1 MSGEDEFIW
10 NDDDVT
16 VDGVVCWFIGAI
28 LLTTFAIVSLVV
40 SNVFHLTL
48 NEGAAL
54 TIVLAV
60 LPYLV
65 GKFFYFVFLLNESSW
80 GD

>member
-10 NDDDVT
+10 NDDSVQ

-28 LLTTFAIVSLVV
+28 LLTVFAIVSMVL
-40 SNVFHLTL
+40 SNVFHLTMHA
-48 NEGAAL
+48 GAAL
-54 TIVLAV
+54 TIVIAV

>member
-10 NDDDVT
+10 NDDSVQ

-28 LLTTFAIVSLVV
+28 LLTCFAIVSMVL

-80 GD
+80 AD

>member
-1 MSGEDEFIW
+1 MNEDEFIW
-10 NDDDVT
+10 NDDSVE

-28 LLTTFAIVSLVV
+28 LLTVFAIISMVL
-40 SNVFHLTL
+40 SNVFHLTVQ
-48 NEGAAL
+48 EGAAL

-60 LPYLV
+60 VPYLV
-65 GKFFYFVFLLNESSW
+65 GKFFYFVFLLNESAW